1 MRIIFDKIKIE
12 NFLSIGSAELDLGNR
27 GYCLINGI
35 NKNPSDL
42 AKSNGSGKSSIMEA
56 ICYALTGETIR
67 GVKDVVNMYRDGGT
81 YVELTFYVDNDEYII
96 QRYKE
101 HKKFKTDLKIFIN
114 GQDKSGKGIR
124 DSQKLLESYLP
135 DLTSS
140 LIGSVIL
147 LGQGLPQRFTNNS
160 PSGRKEV
167 LEKLSKSDF
176 MIDDLKK
183 RLQERKSYLS
193 SELRKAEDN
202 LLAAN
207 SKKITLERQIEEAQN
222 RLTTMEDPSIYEDLI
237 SRSIEKLNYIDKT
250 IEDLREKL
258 KEYRTQLDKVQ
269 DEKSTILSNIT
280 KDENEANIEYLN
292 IKHQVNQELNNIL
305 SDIKNI
311 EAELRKAKSIKDICP
326 TCGQKL
332 PGVFKPDTSEFEYRL
347 DELYKQKA
355 LVDEKIRE
363 VESRNREV
371 QIKFSELKTTATK
384 DVNNKIIEAQ
394 AHIQS
399 LERSL
404 GSQQSERTSEQ
415 NNLGRYQSL
424 KATYQAT
431 VDSINNI
438 IIENTNQIEELD
450 KNSVYYYDSKLNYSQ
465 RLEVINKFVTIT
477 NRDFRGYLLK
487 NVIEFIDR
495 KAKEYCQDIFETNLI
510 EFMLDGNNIDIRY
523 SGKQYEVLS
532 GGEQQKVN
540 LIVQFA
546 IRDMLCQFLDF
557 RCNILALDEIFDNLD
572 STGCDKVI
580 DLISKKLNDVDSV
593 FIISHHTD
601 LAIPSDSII
610 TVTKHADGVS
620 SIS

>member
-1 MRIIFDKIKIE
+1 MKIIFTKIKIE
-12 NFLSIGSAELDLGNR
+12 NFLSIGTAEIDLANR

-35 NKNPSDL
+35 NKNPTDL

-67 GVKDVVNMYRDGGT
+67 GVKDVVNMFREGGT
-81 YVELTFYVDNDEYII
+81 AVELTFTVDTDEYTII
-96 QRYKE
+96 RYKD
-101 HKKFKTDLKIFIN
+101 HKKFKTDLKIFVN

-140 LIGSVIL
+140 LVGSVIL
-147 LGQGLPQRFTNNS
+147 LGQGLPQRFTNNT

-176 MIDDLKK
+176 MIDDLKH
-183 RLQERKSYLS
+183 RLTERKIYLN

-202 LLAAN
+202 LLAIQ
-207 SKKITLERQIEEAQN
+207 SKVTTLNNQIVEAKN
-222 RLTTMEDPSIYEDLI
+222 RLNTMEDPSTYEDLI
-237 SRSIEKLNYIDKT
+237 NRSIERINYIDT
-250 IEDLREKL
+250 KL
-258 KEYRTQLDKVQ
+258 EELRTQLREYRSSQ
-269 DEKSTILSNIT
+269 EKLQSEKTSILSTILE
-280 KDENEANIEYLN
+280 DEKFANEEYLN
-292 IKHQVNQELNNIL
+292 VKYNADNELSSINLECKKLTEEIRKL
-305 SDIKNI
+305 KNV
-311 EAELRKAKSIKDICP
+311 KDTCP
-326 TCGQKL
+326 TCGRKFDN
-332 PGVFKPDTSEFEYRL
+332 VFIPDTTELELDLENKLKLKSEAEDKL
-347 DELYKQKA
+347 KSIQ
-355 LVDEKIRE
+355 
-363 VESRNREV
+363 SRNIE
-371 QIKFSELKTTATK
+371 IKNEFNLRKKAATEEI
-384 DVNNKIIEAQ
+384 DSTLIECQ

-399 LERSL
+399 LERSIA
-404 GSQQSERTSEQ
+404 SQQSERNSEQ
-415 NNLGRYQSL
+415 NALSKCQSL

-431 VDSINNI
+431 VDGIHNTISNNEKEI
-438 IIENTNQIEELD
+438 LELNT
-450 KNSVYYYDSKLNYSQ
+450 NSVYYNDSKITYTN
-465 RLEVINKFVTIT
+465 RLEIINKFITIT

-495 KAKEYCQDIFETNLI
+495 KAKEYCQDIFGTDLI
-510 EFMLDGNNIDIRY
+510 TFTLEGNNIDIKY
-523 SGKQYEVLS
+523 CNKQYEVLS

-572 STGCDKVI
+572 SIGCDKVI
-580 DLISKKLNDVDSV
+580 DLISKKLNDVESV

-610 TVTKHADGVS
+610 TITKYADGVS
-620 SIS
+620 VIS